1 MSYIPYLG
9 ILHELDHTRNFEGL
23 PATEEELLAKR
34 PEAEESVPVGQLPNG
49 PRSARGRPHKLS
61 YGRLSSCLPSA
72 ERRAP
77 E

>member
-34 PEAEESVPVGQLPNG
+34 PEAEESVPVG
-49 PRSARGRPHKLS
+49 
-61 YGRLSSCLPSA
+61 
-72 ERRAP
+72 
-77 E
+77 